1 MCIAYF
7 GPGQQRYV
15 ESVVCF
21 LTVEKHARDDDHTS
35 NCPSE
40 HNLSTKISPT
50 EVIKKKKKSVIF
62 ILASDP
68 KIGHM
73 EMHKHNYY

>member
-7 GPGQQRYV
+7 EPGQQRYV

-50 EVIKKKKKSVIF
+50 EVIKKKKKKGRIH
-62 ILASDP
+62 
-68 KIGHM
+68 IGVGSKNRTHG
-73 EMHKHNYY
+73 NAQA